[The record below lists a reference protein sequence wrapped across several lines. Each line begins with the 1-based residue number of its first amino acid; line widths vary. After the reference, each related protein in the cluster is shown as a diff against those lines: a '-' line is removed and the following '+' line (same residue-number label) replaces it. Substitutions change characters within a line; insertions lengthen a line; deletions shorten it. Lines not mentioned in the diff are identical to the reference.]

1 MKCIIKGKLFEGSA
15 NACFDLMAKLNR
27 YELKQSGLWWE
38 EDEIKYNK
46 RRK

>member
-1 MKCIIKGKLFEGSA
+1 MKCIIKGKFYEGKA
-15 NACFDLMAKLNR
+15 KDCFRLMDFARKV
-27 YELKQSGLWWE
+27 ELKKAGLWWE